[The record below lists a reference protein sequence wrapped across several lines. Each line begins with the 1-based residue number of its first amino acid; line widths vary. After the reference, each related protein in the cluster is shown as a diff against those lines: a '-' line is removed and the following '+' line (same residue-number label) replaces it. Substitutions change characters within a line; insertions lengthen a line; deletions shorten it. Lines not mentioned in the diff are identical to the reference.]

1 MQTISRRKIAIYIA
15 TELAAGKAAGPLLKQ
30 AASYLIDHKQT
41 RNVELLVRDIESV
54 LAKEHGVVLARVIS
68 ARELSNG
75 IIKNIEQFVAQAENA
90 KQVEV
95 SVSVDPSLLGGVI
108 VRTPSA
114 ELDTTVR
121 KQLNAL
127 RS

>member
-15 TELAAGKAAGPLLKQ
+15 TELAAGKAPGPLLKQ
-30 AASYLIDHKQT
+30 AAAYLIEHKQVK
-41 RNVELLVRDIESV
+41 NVELLVRDIESV
-54 LAKEHGVVLARVIS
+54 LATEHGVVLARVIS
-68 ARELSNG
+68 ARELSVG
-75 IIKNIEQFVAQAENA
+75 IIKNIEQFVSQAENA

-95 SVSVDPSLLGGVI
+95 SVSVDLSLLGGVI